1 MMKKLKNNI
10 KNHEFYN
17 KNIIFTIIYLS
28 CFFKIL
34 WNPVKFIFTYFSN
47 LNNRKLRS
55 AIRDEKLWKCID
67 SEKCH
72 KDDRWK
78 KRRFFFDQIRYKDT
92 DSEEDNKN
100 ESACF
105 KLNQENT
112 E

>member
-1 MMKKLKNNI
+1 M
-10 KNHEFYN
+10 
-17 KNIIFTIIYLS
+17 S
-28 CFFKIL
+28 
-34 WNPVKFIFTYFSN
+34 
-47 LNNRKLRS
+47 S
-55 AIRDEKLWKCID
+55 AIREEKLWKCSD
-67 SEKCH
+67 LEKCH

-105 KLNQENT
+105 QLDQENT